1 MSSATIIVRVI
12 SDAGRNRI
20 EIDAKSTCEELQ
32 EIIGAKIGIP
42 AAKVQFYQDMGYKK
56 PFKYSA
62 TSSLMKAGITN
73 GVQIFVPAKNA
84 KMVDIIH
91 KPIKAND
98 EEEKIITSKPGKK
111 SLIYPIDQIMKDD
124 EETSDPNSLTK
135 DCKHGPKA
143 KCVHCLGVDKTNFT
157 NVEYKCQHPK
167 NQM

>member
-1 MSSATIIVRVI
+1 MASGAIIVRVI

-42 AAKVQFYQDMGYKK
+42 ASKVQFYQDMGYKK

-73 GVQIFVPAKNA
+73 GAQIFVPAKNA
-84 KMVDIIH
+84 KMVDIVH
-91 KPIKAND
+91 KPTKVDD
-98 EEEKIITSKPGKK
+98 EEEKINTSKPGKK
-111 SLIYPIDQIMKDD
+111 SLIYIIDQVMEDD
-124 EETSDPNSLTK
+124 DTVKPNLLTK

-143 KCVHCLGVDKTNFT
+143 KCVHCLGVDKNNFST
-157 NVEYKCQHPK
+157 VGYQCQHPK